1 MSGQNNAGN
10 NAPPANQQPPP
21 PGVQQQGL
29 QQPQG
34 VQQGVQQP
42 PPPGVQQFLPPPLFP
57 GQLGAGQQ
65 LQGSVHSALWNSH
78 YAFSSARWAESQAL
92 SATQS
97 CAALAKSMVKNE
109 RWARDLKISQEQSKF
124 KSPGDRKAISY
135 LLEEQFDL
143 KELYDTL
150 ASITPANNSA
160 PVVTATNVQQIEK
173 TLGATVS
180 FLQKRIRLRKVEE
193 ESYRVAR
200 DSTFGWKTE
209 KLFRRDDTFR
219 SESYDDD
226 LQPWEVPEM
235 SDEKKRER
243 LRSADRE
250 IKFQMSNARRSD
262 ENHSSVGFSPYAR
275 QGQSQDAGR
284 KCFICG
290 SGTHLSRTCFNRGRP
305 HYNPS
310 VPSQVYQQPPPQHGP
325 YQPRQQQQQL
335 PAQQQQGNGQR
346 N

>member
-1 MSGQNNAGN
+1 MFQMSGQNNAGN

-97 CAALAKSMVKNE
+97 CAALAK
-109 RWARDLKISQEQSKF
+109 EQSKF

-143 KELYDTL
+143 KELY
-150 ASITPANNSA
+150 NSA

-250 IKFQMSNARRSD
+250 IKFQISNARRSD

-284 KCFICG
+284 KCFISYLFQQG
-290 SGTHLSRTCFNRGRP
+290 S
-305 HYNPS
+305 PS
-310 VPSQVYQQPPPQHGP
+310 LQPLCAISGVPATASSTWA
-325 YQPRQQQQQL
+325 L
-335 PAQQQQGNGQR
+335 PASSAAAAVTSSAAAGEWAEELIAN
-346 N
+346 